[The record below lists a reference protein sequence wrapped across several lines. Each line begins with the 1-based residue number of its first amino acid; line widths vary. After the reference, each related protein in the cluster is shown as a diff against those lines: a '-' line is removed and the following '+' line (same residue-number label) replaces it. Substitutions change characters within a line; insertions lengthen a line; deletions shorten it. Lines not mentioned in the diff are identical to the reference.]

1 MPKRTLEE
9 KCLAKYE
16 TAWRT
21 ALTMADNDKTVAVGI
36 FQAITKAEVFKKAGA
51 KLRAAAVNGRRNRWT
66 DLTEITSCFKNRVRQ
81 KQSI

>member
-1 MPKRTLEE
+1 MSKRTLEE

-36 FQAITKAEVFKKAGA
+36 FQAITKAEVFKKSWSEAPGSG
-51 KLRAAAVNGRRNRWT
+51 LTQRGGRRNRWT
-66 DLTEITSCFKNRVRQ
+66 DLTEITSCFKNIT
-81 KQSI
+81 K

>member
-51 KLRAAAVNGRRNRWT
+51 KLRAAASPKGEAAET
-66 DLTEITSCFKNRVRQ
+66 AGPI
-81 KQSI
+81 